1 MIANDWHPLRWLAT
15 WRALGRL
22 GIVLTI
28 VLSLV
33 RLPDTGIHID
43 HGDKYEH
50 AFGYLGLMLWYAQ
63 LCSTWRALA
72 WRALGLV
79 LLGAAIEVAQSFT
92 TWRSCDWRDFVADVL
107 GVAVGLALARTPA
120 ARVFAWVE
128 GRFARRP
135 TG

>member
-79 LLGAAIEVAQSFT
+79 A
-92 TWRSCDWRDFVADVL
+92 L
-107 GVAVGLALARTPA
+107 GVSSPMRAKTGHALSQAR
-120 ARVFAWVE
+120 AWLSHRMPPGFKLLNPLVE
-128 GRFARRP
+128 AGHMANRNGQVSHALVLVL
-135 TG
+135 